1 MAKSRVI
8 QTVLRLKDN
17 FSKPLNDAK
26 KTVVKFTKG
35 TKKQQEQFAKIVK
48 KAENSIAKDLKRIK
62 NNFKQLA
69 RDITKSLASISYRGL
84 QKGMD
89 MLKKFSFL
97 GGTLGV
103 ASLGAGIFE
112 GMDYETYKVQLIT
125 ATKDT
130 QKASQLMREAIA
142 FANKTP
148 FETGQVIEATA
159 KFESMGLSAQ
169 KWLGITAD
177 MAGATSKD
185 MIQAVE
191 AVIDAVAS
199 GEFERLK
206 EFGLS
211 KKTLEDLDTSGKVF
225 NNKGQVIDQLALTE
239 LLFTEMEKRYKGG
252 AESLSKTTKGMWS
265 TVTGV
270 FKNSMA
276 KIVGVTDDGM
286 VRSGSL
292 LDSFRGII
300 EKVANKMVEWQQNGT
315 IEKISAKF
323 DSFLA
328 RAKGIFEYVAGLID
342 IVKQK
347 FAEWNA
353 DGTIDNLKE
362 KLGNIFKNV
371 IDFIPTAINLV
382 LGFIDNLNWILPIVA
397 GIVAGVKTWGVVSN
411 ITSIALDLMAKKQ
424 AIVNTVAKIFNKT
437 AWSNPWVL
445 VIGAIIAAITALILN
460 WGKVND
466 FLKKHSEIINRLIIP
481 AIQGIIISLSILT
494 LWQKKTV
501 IWNGIIATK
510 SLFFAKWQALTMGVA
525 KAKIF
530 LSTVMAI
537 LTKKVTLLT
546 IKQKI
551 LNTVSRANVMGIII
565 TAIIVLVMLLIK
577 NWDKVK
583 VVIIKVAQVLKN
595 VLLAVFNF
603 IVNLLNGLINII
615 TTIINAIVNAFKLG
629 FEFIVNIIKT
639 YIDTVINT
647 ITSILDG
654 VKSIFNGIIEF
665 VTGIFTGNWEQ
676 ALNGLKSIAE
686 GVFDVIKGIF
696 MAPFNFFAKGI
707 NWVIEKING
716 LKIDVPDWVPGI
728 GGTTY
733 SFNIPTIPTD
743 MPNYATGTSYH
754 RGGLAMINEGGRG
767 EIVDLPNG
775 TAVIPPDKSKK
786 LLEKN
791 NNNNINVT
799 VNVYNPNDV
808 DEIIHKFAYK
818 LKQILDNM

>member
-1 MAKSRVI
+1 MATSRVI
-8 QTVLRLKDN
+8 QTVLRLKDD
-17 FSKPLNDAK
+17 FSKPLKQAK
-26 KTVVKFTKG
+26 ATIKEFTAGAKES
-35 TKKQQEQFAKIVK
+35 QEKFAKIVK
-48 KAENSIAKDLKRIK
+48 KTENRITKDLKRIK
-62 NNFKQLA
+62 NQFKQLS
-69 RDITKSLASISYRGL
+69 RDITKSLASISYKGL

-89 MLKKFSFL
+89 MLKNFSLL
-97 GGTLGV
+97 GGSLGV

-112 GMDYETYKVQLIT
+112 GMDYETYKVQLET

-130 QKASQLMREAIA
+130 KKASQLMRDAIA

-159 KFESMGLSAQ
+159 KFESMGLSAK
-169 KWLGITAD
+169 KWLSITSD

-211 KKTLEDLDTSGKVF
+211 KKTLEDLDVSGKVF

-276 KIVGVTDDGM
+276 KIVGVTDDGL
-286 VRSGSL
+286 VRTGSL
-292 LDSFRGII
+292 LDNFRNVI
-300 EKVANKMVEWQQNGT
+300 EKVANKMTSWQQDGT

-323 DSFLA
+323 DSFVA
-328 RAKGIFEYVAGLID
+328 RAKVIFGYIGNLID
-342 IVKQK
+342 FVKQK
-347 FAEWNA
+347 FADWQA

-362 KLGNIFKNV
+362 RLGNIFENV
-371 IDFIPTAINLV
+371 INFIPTAINFVSSFLN
-382 LGFIDNLNWILPIVA
+382 NLRWILPVIA
-397 GIVAGVKTWGVVSN
+397 GITAGVKTWGIVSN
-411 ITSIALDLMAKKQ
+411 ITAIATDLLAKKQ
-424 AIVNTVAKIFNKT
+424 AILNIAGKIFNKT

-445 VIGAIIAAITALILN
+445 VIGLIVGAIVALILHWDKLN
-460 WGKVND
+460 N
-466 FLKKHSEIINRLIIP
+466 FLKKHSEIINRIIIP
-481 AIQGIIISLSILT
+481 SIQGIIISLSVLT

-501 IWNGIIATK
+501 IWNGIMATK
-510 SLFFAKWQALTMGVA
+510 TLFLSKWQVLTMGVA

-530 LSTVMAI
+530 LSTVMTI
-537 LTKKVTLLT
+537 LTKKVSLLT
-546 IKQKI
+546 VAQK
-551 LNTVSRANVMGIII
+551 LFNVASKSNIMGIVI
-565 TAIIVLVMLLIK
+565 TAIIVLLMILIK

-583 VVIIKVAQVLKN
+583 IKIDEIKQKFLEFKEYVMIIFTAFSEKFP
-595 VLLAVFNF
+595 LLAKTFEDIF
-603 IVNLLNGLINII
+603 GGIKKIFGGLI
-615 TTIINAIVNAFKLG
+615 
-629 FEFIVNIIKT
+629 
-639 YIDTVINT
+639 D
-647 ITSILDG
+647 
-654 VKSIFNGIIEF
+654 F

-676 ALNGLKSIAE
+676 ALDGLKSIAK
-686 GVFDVIKGIF
+686 GIFDTIKGIF
-696 MAPFNFFAKGI
+696 LAPFRLFATGI

-716 LKIDVPDWVPGI
+716 LKIDVPDWVPVI
-728 GGTTY
+728 GGNSY

-743 MPNYATGTSYH
+743 LPNFATGTSYH
-754 RGGLAMINEGGRG
+754 RGGPAIINEGGRG

-775 TAVIPPDKSKK
+775 SKVIPADKSEKI
-786 LLEKN
+786 LDKN
-791 NNNNINVT
+791 NNPINIT

-808 DEIIHKFAYK
+808 DEIINKFAYK
-818 LKQILDNM
+818 LKLAIDNM

>member
-1 MAKSRVI
+1 MATSKVI

-26 KTVVKFTKG
+26 KTVVKFTQG
-35 TKKQQEQFAKIVK
+35 TKKQKEQFAKIVK
-48 KAENSIAKDLKRIK
+48 KTENSIAKDLKKIK

-112 GMDYETYKVQLIT
+112 GMDYENYKVQLIT

-148 FETGQVIEATA
+148 FETGQIIEATA
-159 KFESMGLSAQ
+159 KFESMGLSAS

-292 LDSFRGII
+292 LDRFKGII
-300 EKVANKMVEWQQNGT
+300 EKVSNKMIEWQQNET
-315 IEKISAKF
+315 IEKISSKF
-323 DSFLA
+323 DSFLD
-328 RAKGIFEYVAGLID
+328 RAKGVFEYVAGLID

-347 FAEWNA
+347 FVDWNA

-382 LGFIDNLNWILPIVA
+382 LGFIDNLNWILPVVA

-424 AIVNTVAKIFNKT
+424 AIVNTVTKIFNKT

-445 VIGAIIAAITALILN
+445 VIGAIVGALVFLILN
-460 WGKVND
+460 
-466 FLKKHSEIINRLIIP
+466 F
-481 AIQGIIISLSILT
+481 
-494 LWQKKTV
+494 
-501 IWNGIIATK
+501 
-510 SLFFAKWQALTMGVA
+510 
-525 KAKIF
+525 
-530 LSTVMAI
+530 
-537 LTKKVTLLT
+537 
-546 IKQKI
+546 
-551 LNTVSRANVMGIII
+551 
-565 TAIIVLVMLLIK
+565 
-577 NWDKVK
+577 DKVK
-583 VVIIKVAQVLKN
+583 AVAIKFCQILKNIFLTVGNFIKQVFKGIFDFIVFIFNSIVNIIK
-595 VLLAVFNF
+595 
-603 IVNLLNGLINII
+603 
-615 TTIINAIVNAFKLG
+615 TIINAIVNAFKLG

-639 YIDTVINT
+639 YINTVINT

-686 GVFDVIKGIF
+686 GVFNIIKSIF

-707 NWVIEKING
+707 NWVIEKINS
-716 LKIDVPDWVPGI
+716 LKIDVPDWVPVI
-728 GGTTY
+728 GGNTY
-733 SFNIPTIPTD
+733 SFNIPTIPTN

-754 RGGLAMINEGGRG
+754 RGGLATINEGGRG

-775 TAVIPPDKSKK
+775 SRVIPADKSQK
-786 LLEKN
+786 LLERN
-791 NNNNINVT
+791 NSNNINVT

-818 LKQILDNM
+818 LKQAIDNI

>member
-292 LDSFRGII
+292 LDNFRGII
-300 EKVANKMVEWQQNGT
+300 EKVANKMVEWQQDGT

-323 DSFLA
+323 DSFLGK
-328 RAKGIFEYVAGLID
+328 AKGIFEYVAGLID

-445 VIGAIIAAITALILN
+445 VIGAIVAALVFVALN
-460 WGKVND
+460 
-466 FLKKHSEIINRLIIP
+466 F
-481 AIQGIIISLSILT
+481 
-494 LWQKKTV
+494 
-501 IWNGIIATK
+501 
-510 SLFFAKWQALTMGVA
+510 
-525 KAKIF
+525 
-530 LSTVMAI
+530 
-537 LTKKVTLLT
+537 
-546 IKQKI
+546 
-551 LNTVSRANVMGIII
+551 
-565 TAIIVLVMLLIK
+565 
-577 NWDKVK
+577 DKVK
-583 VVIIKVAQVLKN
+583 AVAIKFCQTLKTIF
-595 VLLAVFNF
+595 LAIGNF
-603 IVNLLNGLINII
+603 IKQIFKGIFDFIVFIFNGLVNII

-686 GVFDVIKGIF
+686 GVFNIIKGIF

-743 MPNYATGTSYH
+743 IPNYATGTSYH

-767 EIVDLPNG
+767 EIVGLPNG

>member
-1 MAKSRVI
+1 MATSKVI

-26 KTVVKFTKG
+26 QNIIKFTKG
-35 TKKQQEQFAKIVK
+35 TKKQQAQFAKIVK
-48 KAENSIAKDLKRIK
+48 KAENSIAKDLKKIK

-130 QKASQLMREAIA
+130 QKASGLMRDAIA

-148 FETGQVIEATA
+148 FETGQIIEATA

-169 KWLGITAD
+169 KWLSITAD

-211 KKTLEDLDTSGKVF
+211 KKTLEDLDASGKVF
-225 NNKGQVIDQLALTE
+225 NNQGQVIDQLALTE

-292 LDSFRGII
+292 LDRFRGVV
-300 EKVANKMVEWQQNGT
+300 EKVANKMIEWQQDGT

-323 DSFLA
+323 DNFLG
-328 RAKGIFEYVAGLID
+328 RVEGVFEYFGELID
-342 IVKQK
+342 IVKKK
-347 FAEWNA
+347 FTEWQQ
-353 DGTIDNLKE
+353 DGTIDDLKE
-362 KLGNIFKNV
+362 KLGGIFKNV
-371 IDFIPTAINLV
+371 IKFIPMAIKLV
-382 LGFIDNLNWILPIVA
+382 LGFIGNLNWILPVVT

-411 ITSIALDLMAKKQ
+411 ITSIALNLMAKKQ
-424 AIVNTVAKIFNKT
+424 AIVNTVTKIFNKT
-437 AWSNPWVL
+437 ALLNPWAW
-445 VIGAIIAAITALILN
+445 VIGIIVGALIFLALN
-460 WGKVND
+460 
-466 FLKKHSEIINRLIIP
+466 F
-481 AIQGIIISLSILT
+481 
-494 LWQKKTV
+494 
-501 IWNGIIATK
+501 
-510 SLFFAKWQALTMGVA
+510 
-525 KAKIF
+525 
-530 LSTVMAI
+530 
-537 LTKKVTLLT
+537 
-546 IKQKI
+546 
-551 LNTVSRANVMGIII
+551 
-565 TAIIVLVMLLIK
+565 
-577 NWDKVK
+577 DKVK
-583 VVIIKVAQVLKN
+583 ECAAKFWTTLKNACLAVGNFIKQVFKFIFDFIVFIFKGIFNIIK
-595 VLLAVFNF
+595 
-603 IVNLLNGLINII
+603 
-615 TTIINAIVNAFKLG
+615 TIISAIVNAFKLG
-629 FEFIVNIIKT
+629 FEFIANIIKT
-639 YIDTVINT
+639 CIDTVIQT
-647 ITSILDG
+647 ITGIVDG
-654 VKSIFNGIIEF
+654 VKSIFNGIIDF
-665 VTGIFTGNWEQ
+665 FTGIFTGNWEQ

-686 GVFDVIKGIF
+686 GVFKIIKSIF

-707 NWVIEKING
+707 NWVIGKINS
-716 LKIDVPDWVPGI
+716 LKIDVPDWVPFI
-728 GGTTY
+728 GGNTY
-733 SFNIPTIPTD
+733 SFNIPTIPTN

-767 EIVDLPNG
+767 EIIDLPNG
-775 TAVIPPDKSKK
+775 SRVIPADKSQK

-791 NNNNINVT
+791 SNSNINIT
-799 VNVYNPNDV
+799 VNVYNPNNV
-808 DEIIHKFAYK
+808 DEIINTFAHK
-818 LKQILDNM
+818 LKQIIDNI

>member
-1 MAKSRVI
+1 MASNKVI

-17 FSKPLNDAK
+17 FSKPLRQAKETVKEFTSGAK
-26 KTVVKFTKG
+26 KS
-35 TKKQQEQFAKIVK
+35 QEQFAKIVK
-48 KAENSIAKDLKRIK
+48 KTENSITKDLKRIK

-112 GMDYETYKVQLIT
+112 GMDYETYKVQLET

-130 QKASQLMREAIA
+130 KKASQLMRDAIA

-148 FETGQVIEATA
+148 FETGTVIEATA
-159 KFESMGLSAQ
+159 KFESMGLSAT
-169 KWLGITAD
+169 KWLSITSD

-211 KKTLEDLDTSGKVF
+211 KKTLEDLDVSGKVF

-239 LLFTEMEKRYKGG
+239 LLFNEMEKRYKGG

-292 LDSFRGII
+292 LDSFRGVI
-300 EKVANKMVEWQQNGT
+300 EKVANKMVKWQQDGT

-323 DSFLA
+323 DRFLA
-328 RAKGIFEYVAGLID
+328 RAKVIFGYIGNLID

-347 FAEWNA
+347 FVQWQA

-371 IDFIPTAINLV
+371 IDFIPVAINFV
-382 LGFIDNLNWILPIVA
+382 LGFIDNLRWILPIIA
-397 GIVAGVKTWGVVSN
+397 GVVAGVKTWGIVSN
-411 ITSIALDLMAKKQ
+411 ITAIATDLLAKKQ
-424 AIVNTVAKIFNKT
+424 AILNIAAKLFNKT
-437 AWSNPWVL
+437 AWSNPYVL
-445 VIGAIIAAITALILN
+445 VIGLIIGAIALLILN
-460 WGKVND
+460 FDKIKDKCLEWWD
-466 FLKKHSEIINRLIIP
+466 IIKEKYPN
-481 AIQGIIISLSILT
+481 
-494 LWQKKTV
+494 
-501 IWNGIIATK
+501 
-510 SLFFAKWQALTMGVA
+510 VA
-525 KAKIF
+525 KMFIF
-530 LSTVMAI
+530 IAN
-537 LTKKVTLLT
+537 T
-546 IKQKI
+546 IKIVFNAIWKVIKI
-551 LNTVSRANVMGIII
+551 LV
-565 TAIIVLVMLLIK
+565 
-577 NWDKVK
+577 
-583 VVIIKVAQVLKN
+583 
-595 VLLAVFNF
+595 
-603 IVNLLNGLINII
+603 
-615 TTIINAIVNAFKLG
+615 TTIINRIESIIGTIQAIISNVFN
-629 FEFIVNIIKT
+629 IVVGL
-639 YIDTVINT
+639 IDMVLYQINT
-647 ITSILDG
+647 VVEGI
-654 VKSIFNGIIEF
+654 KNIFGGIIDF
-665 VTGIFTGNWEQ
+665 FTGVFTGNWEQ

-686 GVFDVIKGIF
+686 GIFNIIKGIF
-696 MAPFNFFAKGI
+696 LAPFTLFSKGI

-716 LKIDVPDWVPGI
+716 LKINIPDWVPII
-728 GGTTY
+728 GGNSY
-733 SFNIPTIPTD
+733 SFNIPTIPEGL
-743 MPNYATGTSYH
+743 PNYATGTSYH
-754 RGGLAMINEGGRG
+754 RGGPAIINECGRG

-775 TAVIPPDKSKK
+775 SKVIPHDKSKK
-786 LLEKN
+786 LLDKN
-791 NNNNINVT
+791 NSPINVT
-799 VNVYNPNDV
+799 INVYNPNDV
-808 DEIIHKFAYK
+808 DEIINEFAYK
-818 LKQILDNM
+818 LMLFMNNS

>member
-17 FSKPLNDAK
+17 FSKPLKDAK
-26 KTVVKFTKG
+26 ATIKEFTSGAKESQDKF
-35 TKKQQEQFAKIVK
+35 KKMVK
-48 KAENSIAKDLKRIK
+48 KAENSIAKDLKKIK

-130 QKASQLMREAIA
+130 EKASQLMREAIA

-159 KFESMGLSAQ
+159 KFEIMGLSAS

-292 LDSFRGII
+292 LDSFRGVI

-328 RAKGIFEYVAGLID
+328 MAKGVFEYVAGLID

-382 LGFIDNLNWILPIVA
+382 LAFIDNLNWILPILA
-397 GIVAGVKTWGVVSN
+397 GIVAGVKTWGIVSN

-424 AIVNTVAKIFNKT
+424 AIVNTVTKIFNKT
-437 AWSNPWVL
+437 ALLNPWAWT
-445 VIGAIIAAITALILN
+445 IGIIVGALIFLALN
-460 WGKVND
+460 
-466 FLKKHSEIINRLIIP
+466 F
-481 AIQGIIISLSILT
+481 
-494 LWQKKTV
+494 
-501 IWNGIIATK
+501 
-510 SLFFAKWQALTMGVA
+510 
-525 KAKIF
+525 
-530 LSTVMAI
+530 
-537 LTKKVTLLT
+537 
-546 IKQKI
+546 
-551 LNTVSRANVMGIII
+551 
-565 TAIIVLVMLLIK
+565 
-577 NWDKVK
+577 DKVK
-583 VVIIKVAQVLKN
+583 EYATKFWIALKN
-595 VLLAVFNF
+595 GCLAIGNFFKQVFKAIFNF
-603 IVNLLNGLINII
+603 IVFIFNGIVNII
-615 TTIINAIVNAFKLG
+615 KTIINAIVNAFKIG
-629 FEFIVNIIKT
+629 INFIVNI
-639 YIDTVINT
+639 
-647 ITSILDG
+647 
-654 VKSIFNGIIEF
+654 FNGLVNII
-665 VTGIFTGNWEQ
+665 
-676 ALNGLKSIAE
+676 
-686 GVFDVIKGIF
+686 
-696 MAPFNFFAKGI
+696 
-707 NWVIEKING
+707 
-716 LKIDVPDWVPGI
+716 
-728 GGTTY
+728 
-733 SFNIPTIPTD
+733 
-743 MPNYATGTSYH
+743 
-754 RGGLAMINEGGRG
+754 
-767 EIVDLPNG
+767 
-775 TAVIPPDKSKK
+775 
-786 LLEKN
+786 
-791 NNNNINVT
+791 
-799 VNVYNPNDV
+799 
-808 DEIIHKFAYK
+808 
-818 LKQILDNM
+818 

>member
-1 MAKSRVI
+1 
-8 QTVLRLKDN
+8 
-17 FSKPLNDAK
+17 
-26 KTVVKFTKG
+26 
-35 TKKQQEQFAKIVK
+35 
-48 KAENSIAKDLKRIK
+48 
-62 NNFKQLA
+62 
-69 RDITKSLASISYRGL
+69 
-84 QKGMD
+84 
-89 MLKKFSFL
+89 MLKNFTL
-97 GGTLGV
+97 LAGGLGV
-103 ASLGAGIFE
+103 TSLGAGIFE
-112 GMDYETYKVQLIT
+112 GMDYETYKVQLET

-130 QKASQLMREAIA
+130 KKASQLMREAIS

-169 KWLGITAD
+169 KWLSITSD

-211 KKTLEDLDTSGKVF
+211 KNTLESLDTSGQVF
-225 NNKGQVIDQLALTE
+225 NNQGQVINQVALAE

-276 KIVGVTDDGM
+276 KIVGITDDGM

-292 LDSFRGII
+292 INSFRNII
-300 EKVANKMVEWQQNGT
+300 GNVANKMVEWQQDGT
-315 IEKISAKF
+315 IEAISLKL
-323 DSFLA
+323 DSFVSK
-328 RAKGIFEYVAGLID
+328 AKTVFGYIVDVVD
-342 IVKQK
+342 IIKQK
-347 FAEWNA
+347 FKEWEQ
-353 DGTIDNLKE
+353 DGTLDRIKQILSNMFTTL
-362 KLGNIFKNV
+362 LAILPQV
-371 IDFIPTAINLV
+371 INFIGSFV
-382 LGFIDNLNWILPIVA
+382 SNLNWILPIVFS
-397 GIVAGVKTWGVVSN
+397 IVAGVKTWGVVSN
-411 ITSIALDLMAKKQ
+411 ITSIALNLMAKKQ
-424 AIVNTVAKIFNKT
+424 AIVNIAAKAFNKT
-437 AWSNPWVL
+437 ALTNPWVV
-445 VIGAIIAAITALILN
+445 VISAIVAAITALILN
-460 WGKVND
+460 WSKVND

-481 AIQGIIISLSILT
+481 AVQGVIISLSILT

-525 KAKIF
+525 KTKIF

-595 VLLAVFNF
+595 VLLTVFNF
-603 IVNLLNGLINII
+603 IVKIFNGLVNII

-629 FEFIVNIIKT
+629 FEFIVFIIKS
-639 YIDTVINT
+639 YISTVITT
-647 ITSILDG
+647 ITSIVDG
-654 VKSIFNGIIEF
+654 VKLTFSGIIDF
-665 VTGIFTGNWEQ
+665 ITGVFTGNWEQ

-686 GVFDVIKGIF
+686 GVFNIIKGIF
-696 MAPFNFFAKGI
+696 MAPFTLFAQGI
-707 NWVIEKING
+707 NWVIEKINS
-716 LKIDVPDWVPGI
+716 LSIKIPDWIPGI
-728 GGTTY
+728 GGNTY
-733 SFNIPTIPTD
+733 SFNIPTIPTSV
-743 MPNYATGTSYH
+743 PNFATGTSYH

-775 TAVIPPDKSKK
+775 TRVIPADKSKK
-786 LLEKN
+786 ILEKGA
-791 NNNNINVT
+791 NNNINVT
-799 VNVYNPNDV
+799 VNVYNPNNV
-808 DEIIHKFAYK
+808 DDIINTIAYK
-818 LKQILDNM
+818 LKQTLNNI

>member
-1 MAKSRVI
+1 MGKSRVI

-17 FSKPLNDAK
+17 FSKPLKDAK
-26 KTVVKFTKG
+26 ATVKDFTDTTSKNHEKF
-35 TKKQQEQFAKIVK
+35 KKMVK

-62 NNFKQLA
+62 KNFKQLA
-69 RDITKSLASISYRGL
+69 TDITKSLASISYRGL

-130 QKASQLMREAIA
+130 QKASQLMRDAIS

-148 FETGQVIEATA
+148 FETGQIIEATA
-159 KFESMGLSAQ
+159 KFESMGLSAK
-169 KWLGITAD
+169 KWLSITAD

-211 KKTLEDLDTSGKVF
+211 KKTLEDLDTSGNVF
-225 NNKGQVIDQLALTE
+225 NNKGQVMDQLALTE

-286 VRSGSL
+286 VRTGSL
-292 LDSFRGII
+292 LDSFRGIV
-300 EKVANKMVEWQQNGT
+300 EKVANKMIQWQQDGT

-328 RAKGIFEYVAGLID
+328 RAKDVFEYIGGLVD
-342 IVKQK
+342 IVKEK
-347 FAEWNA
+347 FAEWKA
-353 DGTIDNLKE
+353 DGTIDNIKE

-382 LGFIDNLNWILPIVA
+382 LGFLDSLNWILPIVG
-397 GIVAGVKTWGVVSN
+397 GIVAGVKTWGIVSN

-445 VIGAIIAAITALILN
+445 VIGVIVGAIVALILN
-460 WGKVND
+460 WNKVNK
-466 FLKKHSEIINRLIIP
+466 FLKEHSEIINRLIIP

-501 IWNGIIATK
+501 IWNSIIATK

-530 LSTVMAI
+530 LSTVVSI
-537 LTKKVTLLT
+537 LTKKVNLLT
-546 IKQKI
+546 GAQK
-551 LNTVSRANVMGIII
+551 LFNTISKANFMGIVI
-565 TAIIVLVMLLIK
+565 TAIIVLVMILIK
-577 NWDKVK
+577 NWDKLQ
-583 VVIIKVAQVLKN
+583 IKIDEIKQKFLELKEYAIKFWESLKN
-595 VLLAVFNF
+595 GCSTAGNF
-603 IVNLLNGLINII
+603 IKQI
-615 TTIINAIVNAFKLG
+615 FQ
-629 FEFIVNIIKT
+629 
-639 YIDTVINT
+639 
-647 ITSILDG
+647 G
-654 VKSIFNGIIEF
+654 V
-665 VTGIFTGNWEQ
+665 
-676 ALNGLKSIAE
+676 
-686 GVFDVIKGIF
+686 
-696 MAPFNFFAKGI
+696 FNFFAKGI
-707 NWVIEKING
+707 NGVIEKING
-716 LKIDVPDWVPGI
+716 LKINVPDWVPII
-728 GGTTY
+728 GGKSY
-733 SFNIPTIPTD
+733 GFDIPTIPLK

-754 RGGLAMINEGGRG
+754 RGGPAMINEGGRG
-767 EIVDLPNG
+767 EILDLPNG
-775 TAVIPPDKSKK
+775 TKVIPPDKSQK
-786 LLEKN
+786 LLDKN
-791 NNNNINVT
+791 NSNNINIT
-799 VNVYNPNDV
+799 VNVYNPNNV
-808 DEIIHKFAYK
+808 DDIISAFSHK
-818 LKQILDNM
+818 LKLAIENI